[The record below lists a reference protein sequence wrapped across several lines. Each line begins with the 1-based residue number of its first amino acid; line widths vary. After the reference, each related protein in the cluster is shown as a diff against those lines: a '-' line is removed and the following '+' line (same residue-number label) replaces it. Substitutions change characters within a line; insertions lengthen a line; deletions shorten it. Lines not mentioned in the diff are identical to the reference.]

1 MKLCPRCEEAFA
13 DDAGFCPFDGQALA
27 RSADPFLGRTLSARY
42 RLVRRLG
49 SGGMAVVYLAR
60 HVIIERLSAIKILR
74 QDLAMNPAHRERFL
88 REARAVNRINHPNIV
103 QITDFGEDSGLTFL
117 VMEYFD
123 GEPLTLAL
131 GEGPMPPRRAVRIA
145 AQIAAAL
152 GRAHEL
158 GVIHR
163 DLKPDNVLVRTVDG
177 DDFVKLT
184 DFGIA
189 KIVDAPSITFSEQ
202 RFGTPGYIA
211 PEYVQGAPASASGD
225 LYALGVLLYQ
235 LLTGQLPYDARY
247 AADLLVLQ
255 LREDPVKPSARVDGI
270 PPGIEALVL
279 QLMARDPAER
289 PRDAFVAHAALEE
302 AFVDSSEASPRRT
315 GRPTPRAPPRR
326 KAQRTAKAPAR
337 AGERAWRAC
346 RGESTTPRASA
357 AKARCAF
364 GARAISSRW
373 PTAWWLRSNARGRR
387 SSSTRRASIASKPMA
402 FRSGTRSAAPSTP
415 SRVNGRACARTSRRS
430 RRRRGLVDGVDSP
443 SDAGAIDDAYAH
455 ARASEDDMSL
465 QIRELERQLETR
477 NEELD
482 ADLADAT
489 ARLEGVLSAV
499 RRIARELAK
508 TREDAERELG

>member
-27 RSADPFLGRTLSARY
+27 RSADPLLGRTLNARY

-49 SGGMAVVYLAR
+49 SGGMSVVYLAR
-60 HVIIERLSAIKILR
+60 HVVIERRSAIKILR

-123 GEPLTLAL
+123 GGPLTLAL
-131 GEGPMPPRRAVRIA
+131 GDGPMPPRRAVRIA

-163 DLKPDNVLVRTVDG
+163 DLKPDNVLIRTVDG
-177 DDFVKLT
+177 DDVVKLT

-235 LLTGQLPYDARY
+235 LLTGELPYDARY

-255 LREDPVKPSARVDGI
+255 LREDPVKPSARVAGI
-270 PPGIEALVL
+270 PPGVEALVL

-289 PRDAFVAHAALEE
+289 PRDAYVAHAALEE
-302 AFVDSSEASPRRT
+302 AFVDLGGLAEAH
-315 GRPTPRAPPRR
+315 RPSDA
-326 KAQRTAKAPAR
+326 AR
-337 AGERAWRAC
+337 AAAAHGAAHGEGAGARWRESLARLSRRIDDTARLRGEGEVRVRRARDLVEVAHSLVASLERAGATV
-346 RGESTTPRASA
+346 EQHQ
-357 AKARCAF
+357 ARVDRLEAD
-364 GARAISSRW
+364 GV
-373 PTAWWLRSNARGRR
+373 
-387 SSSTRRASIASKPMA
+387 A
-402 FRSGTRSAAPSTP
+402 FRDAL
-415 SRVNGRACARTSRRS
+415 GRAVDSVSRQRARVRANLEVIT
-430 RRRRGLVDGVDSP
+430 RRRGLVDGVDSP